1 MLRHHMVAPQH
12 ETTSDMQRFLLAQV
26 FLKVVTPH
34 ILRATFIIMTSRKE
48 PWLGLL
54 SFTMTGLNRM
64 CRVTNHI
71 AQTGSPFVQSMHPSM
86 YEAAYAVN
94 AAEADQSEVSPQMRE
109 ELRMSRMVVIGHL
122 RWMFSNGADKATLQA
137 ACANHGLAKAY
148 VRDTYREYA
157 DQGPQTDETS
167 ISVFRTACYFP

>member
-1 MLRHHMVAPQH
+1 MWLSRATKQH
-12 ETTSDMQRFLLAQV
+12 LTFLLAQV

-54 SFTMTGLNRM
+54 NFTMTGLNRM

-71 AQTGSPFVQSMHPSM
+71 ALGEAPAVQSMHPSM
-86 YEAAYAVN
+86 YEAAHAVN
-94 AAEADQSEVSPQMRE
+94 AAEADQSEVSTQMRE

-122 RWMFSNGADKATLQA
+122 RWMFSNGADKDTLQA
-137 ACANHGLAKAY
+137 ACANHLLAKAH
-148 VRDTYREYA
+148 VQDTYREYA
-157 DQGPQTDETS
+157 DQGSQTDETRT
-167 ISVFRTACYFP
+167 SVFQAPCSFP